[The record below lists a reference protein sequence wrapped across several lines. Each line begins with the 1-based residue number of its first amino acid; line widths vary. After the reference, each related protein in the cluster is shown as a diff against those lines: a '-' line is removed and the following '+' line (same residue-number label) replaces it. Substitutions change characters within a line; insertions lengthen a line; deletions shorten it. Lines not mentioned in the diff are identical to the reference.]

1 MPAQQPG
8 EGLEPGGGGTGPYFY
23 LMLNNFGQD
32 LNWYASQEQPT
43 ASAFTLSL
51 YYNLVTNRRVEFS
64 IDFFEPVPAWL
75 NITGSS
81 VSGNEIITT
90 GPLTKNIS
98 VNLDDLSNLPNGTY
112 NAQITFN
119 AYGTYLGVENIYDFA
134 SYLVTLTV
142 YDNASASIKAELN
155 QYNVFF
161 NRQTGVLSGDTTVNV
176 LNNTA
181 PIDLK
186 FSAQYFQTKT
196 GVTTVFDL
204 DESNMAND
212 PGLPTQGSVA
222 ITGGLFK
229 PGDVKIANVNIN
241 LILAQNADIF
251 ADKNLISLS
260 IIKSNSQTASDSF
273 YLTNPEDKDF
283 TIAAPSWLNLSISS
297 GNTSTYV
304 NVTTIPPSGLSGGTY
319 NGEIIVSY
327 ENKTVVIQVV
337 LTVTS
342 FINFNID
349 PDNKFC
355 LDAPKINF
363 NRMNI
368 GARFVRITLTAVY
381 NLMGV
386 ETTKE
391 NLYTVP
397 YVNDKAEFTIGEK
410 IQKQFP
416 RYKGDYF
423 VLSSE
428 VELMKNAVVS
438 FKAEEL
444 DSSYNILLAETQSDI
459 KLFPGSKPAGYPLL
473 SDFLFRKKNDK
484 AIFFNSRIE
493 NDKIIV
499 EKIVD
504 TDDVD
509 SLQYG
514 TKEVIYYPY
523 PKYNKIL
530 NLHFENDNL
539 SPEWFSLT
547 GEYKISSDYNHI
559 YAKSVFKSQNEKYD
573 FSKVKTLTINS
584 GFFLKEE
591 LQLIE
596 KIIES
601 RLSYVKIEDK
611 VYRCFSTLQK
621 FVLKDSLE
629 ELSNKDLEFLIVE

>member
-1 MPAQQPG
+1 MPVLQPSD
-8 EGLEPGGGGTGPYFY
+8 GLDPGGGSTGPYFY
-23 LMLNNFGQD
+23 LMLNNFGQN
-32 LNWYASQEQPT
+32 LNWDASQEQPN

-51 YYNLVTNRRVEFS
+51 SYYLVTNRRIEFF
-64 IDFFEPVPAWL
+64 IDFSEPVPAWL
-75 NITGSS
+75 SISGSS
-81 VSGNEIITT
+81 VSGNQITT
-90 GPLTKNIS
+90 TGAMQKSILVNIG
-98 VNLDDLSNLPNGTY
+98 DLSALPNGTY
-112 NAQITFN
+112 NAQINFY
-119 AYGTYLGVENIYDFA
+119 AYAKYNGFESMYDAVTYF
-134 SYLVTLTV
+134 VTLTV
-142 YDNASASIKAELN
+142 NNNASASIKTEFN

-161 NRQTGVLSGDTTVNV
+161 NRQTGLLSGDTTVNV
-176 LNNTA
+176 LNNTT

-186 FSAQYFQTKT
+186 FTAQYFQTKT
-196 GVTTVFDL
+196 GITNTFNL
-204 DESNMAND
+204 EELNMASD
-212 PGLPTQGSVA
+212 PALPAQGSVA
-222 ITGGLFK
+222 VTGSLFK
-229 PGDVKIANVNIN
+229 PGDVKIANVNVN
-241 LILAQNADIF
+241 LIVGQNADMF
-251 ADKNLISLS
+251 ADKSLISLS
-260 IIKSNSQTASDSF
+260 VIKSNAQPASGSF

-283 TIAAPSWLNLSISS
+283 TITAPNWLILSISS

-304 NVTTIPPSGLSGGTY
+304 TATTIPPSGLSGGTY
-319 NGEIIVSY
+319 IGEIVVSY

-342 FINFNID
+342 FINFTTNL
-349 PDNKFC
+349 DNNFC
-355 LDAPKINF
+355 LDIPKINF
-363 NRMNI
+363 NRMNA
-368 GARFVRITLTAVY
+368 GARFVRVTLTAVY

-386 ETTKE
+386 ETIKE

-410 IQKQFP
+410 VQKQFP

-423 VLSSE
+423 GLSSE
-428 VELMKNAVVS
+428 LELMKNAVVS

-444 DSSYNILLAETQSDI
+444 DTSYNILLSETQSDI
-459 KLFPGSKPAGYPLL
+459 KLFPGSKPEGYPLL
-473 SDFLFRKKNDK
+473 SNFLFRKKNNK

-499 EKIVD
+499 EKIID
-504 TDDVD
+504 TDDIEA
-509 SLQYG
+509 LQYG
-514 TKEVIYYPY
+514 SKQVVYYPY

-573 FSKVKTLTINS
+573 FSKVKMLTINS
-584 GFFLKEE
+584 GFFMKEE

-601 RLSYVKIEDK
+601 RLSYIKIEDK
-611 VYRCFSTLQK
+611 IYRCFSTLQK

-629 ELSNKDLEFLIVE
+629 ELVNKDLEFLIVE